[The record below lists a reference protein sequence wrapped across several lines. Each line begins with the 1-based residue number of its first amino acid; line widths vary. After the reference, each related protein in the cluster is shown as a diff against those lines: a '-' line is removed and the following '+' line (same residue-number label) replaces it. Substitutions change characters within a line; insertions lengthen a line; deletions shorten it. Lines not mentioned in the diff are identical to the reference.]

1 MKVRHMTQCALFAAL
16 LTVTGWISI
25 PTGDI
30 AFTLQ
35 TLGVFLTLLLLGGS
49 RGTAAIA
56 LYLAMGAVGLPVF
69 SGFRGGIGVLLG
81 ATGGYLAG
89 FLATGLVY
97 WLVTALVPE
106 KPWGKLLGCLLGLG
120 LCYAGGTAWFCLVY
134 LEGSAFSLGAVLAK
148 CVLPYLLP
156 DGIKLWLALV
166 LSRRIEKAFS
176 A

>member
-1 MKVRHMTQCALFAAL
+1 MTRCALFAAL
-16 LTVTGWISI
+16 LAVTGWISI

-35 TLGVFLTLLLLGGS
+35 TMGVFLTLCLLGGKA
-49 RGTAAIA
+49 GTAAIG

-69 SGFRGGIGVLLG
+69 SGFRGGLGVLLG

-89 FLATGLVY
+89 FLFTGLVY
-97 WLVTALVPE
+97 WLVTALFPG
-106 KPWGKLLGCLLGLG
+106 KPWGKLLGCILGL
-120 LCYAGGTAWFCLVY
+120 LMCYAAGTAWFCLGY
-134 LEGSAFSLGAVLAK
+134 LEGNALSLGAVLVR

-156 DGIKLWLALV
+156 DGIKLRLALA
-166 LSRRIEKAFS
+166 LSRRIEKVFS

>member
-1 MKVRHMTQCALFAAL
+1 MTQCALFAAL

-35 TLGVFLTLLLLGGS
+35 TLGVFLTLCLLGGK

-56 LYLAMGAVGLPVF
+56 LYLVMGAAGLPVF

-89 FLATGLVY
+89 FLATGLVF
-97 WLVTALVPE
+97 WLVTALTPG
-106 KPWGKLLGCLLGLG
+106 KAWGKALGCVLGL
-120 LCYAGGTAWFCLVY
+120 LMCYAAGTAWFCLGY
-134 LEGSAFSLGAVLAK
+134 LEGSALSLGAVAAK
-148 CVLPYLLP
+148 CVVPYLLP
-156 DGIKLWLALV
+156 DGLKLWLALV
-166 LSRRIEKAFS
+166 LSQRIKRIV
-176 A
+176 

>member
-1 MKVRHMTQCALFAAL
+1 MRPVCGAAHRHRLDQCPRWRYRLYPAA
-16 LTVTGWISI
+16 
-25 PTGDI
+25 
-30 AFTLQ
+30 
-35 TLGVFLTLLLLGGS
+35 LGVFLTLLLLGGKG
-49 RGTAAIA
+49 GTAAIG

-89 FLATGLVY
+89 FFATGLVF
-97 WLVTALVPE
+97 WLVTGLTPGKA
-106 KPWGKLLGCLLGLG
+106 WGKTLGCLLGLPV
-120 LCYAGGTAWFCLVY
+120 CYAAGTAWFCLGY
-134 LEGSAFSLGAVLAK
+134 LEGSALSLGAVIAK

-156 DGIKLWLALV
+156 DGLKLWLALV